1 MKDKLVNDE
10 KIAMIEFDKAWE
22 EFFKNKP
29 RPRNNKE
36 DRNQQEKFHHWYN
49 NVRKQSDTGKTP
61 KEMGK
66 RIMEFSWDDSEEYD
80 YYIPLNELLVPETK
94 EVTKIRA
101 IAGKKVEEYGNVFF
115 PIESNIAEYF
125 LGNRHI
131 KDADL
136 KKALINFI
144 KNPFKEFDY
153 SKFPIENEI
162 QFGASIGAQNKKISL
177 HELKLIVDF
186 LILSIEN
193 RNYIPGERG
202 YLTWVCAFLGYLD
215 ENSIKEI
222 EDMYRFMGS
231 FANIP
236 NKQIDQM
243 IMTLQ
248 PGKNAVKL
256 SKLDKAKCN
265 SLKW

>member
-10 KIAMIEFDKAWE
+10 KIAMIEFDKAWR

-29 RPRNNKE
+29 RPRSDKE
-36 DRNQQEKFHHWYN
+36 DRNQQEEFHNWYN

-66 RIMEFSWDDSEEYD
+66 RIMEFSWDYSEEYD
-80 YYIPLNELLVPETK
+80 YYIPLNELLVPET
-94 EVTKIRA
+94 TKVKKLKA
-101 IAGKKVEEYGNVFF
+101 ITGKKVEEYGDVFF

-125 LGNRHI
+125 LENQQI

-136 KKALINFI
+136 KKALINF
-144 KNPFKEFDY
+144 KKSPFNEFDY
-153 SKFPIENEI
+153 SKFPIENEV

-177 HELKLIVDF
+177 YELKLIVDF
-186 LILSIEN
+186 LIFSIEN
-193 RNYIPGERG
+193 RDYIPGEKG
-202 YLTWVCAFLGYLD
+202 YLTWICAFLGYLD
-215 ENSIKEI
+215 EKSIKEI
-222 EDMYRFMGS
+222 EERYRFMGS

-236 NKQIDQM
+236 DKQIDQM
-243 IMTLQ
+243 LITLR
-248 PGKNAVKL
+248 PEKNSVKL

-265 SLKW
+265 PIK

>member
-10 KIAMIEFDKAWE
+10 KIAMIEFDNAWE
-22 EFFKNKP
+22 EFFKSKP
-29 RPRNNKE
+29 RPRSDKE

-80 YYIPLNELLVPETK
+80 YYIPLNELLVPETTK
-94 EVTKIRA
+94 VTKLKEIT
-101 IAGKKVEEYGNVFF
+101 GKKVEEYSDVFF

-125 LGNRHI
+125 LKNQQI
-131 KDADL
+131 KDADV
-136 KKALINFI
+136 KKSLVNFI

-153 SKFPIENEI
+153 PKFPIENEI

-193 RNYIPGERG
+193 RDYIPGG
-202 YLTWVCAFLGYLD
+202 KSYLTWICAFLGYLD
-215 ENSIKEI
+215 GKSIKEI
-222 EDMYRFMGS
+222 EAMYRAMGL

-236 NKQIDQM
+236 NKQISQM

-248 PGKNAVKL
+248 PEKNSVKL

-265 SLKW
+265 SLK